1 MDTILATKILKA
13 DTIGHQNLL
22 FVSSNPLELSV
33 FVDVYHIESPGNG
46 S

>member
-1 MDTILATKILKA
+1 MESKFQKYFYNDTIRNKDLVLI
-13 DTIGHQNLL
+13 
-22 FVSSNPLELSV
+22 SSNPLELSV